1 MRENCRVIGLW
12 LWLLSFA
19 VLATIYLAWLSYP
32 LEIDLLKIDKVVF
45 MTKASILYNFNG
57 LMSYLTNPFEQ
68 TLRFASFSSSKAGL
82 SHFQDVK
89 ILFHVTQAIF
99 VLLAFSSIRFLKATI
114 QRKLMPIYQKFFFSA
129 AILPVAIASFAFMI
143 GFEQFFI
150 LFHKILF
157 VGKSNWTFD
166 PLTDPV
172 IWILPESFFMHC
184 FIAFFIIYELAFWSL
199 YIISKKQNKKAL
211 GPKL

>member
-32 LEIDLLKIDKVVF
+32 LEIDFLGIDKVVY
-45 MTKASILYNFNG
+45 MTKASILYHFNG
-57 LMSYLTNPFEQ
+57 LMSYLTNPFHQ

-99 VLLAFSSIRFLKATI
+99 VLLAFPSLKFLKTTI
-114 QRKLMPIYQKFFFSA
+114 QKQLMPLYQKAFLSA
-129 AILPVAIASFAFMI
+129 AICPVLIASFAFMI

-157 VGKSNWTFD
+157 AGKSNWTFD

-172 IWILPESFFMHC
+172 IWILPESFFRHC
-184 FIAFFIIYELAFWSL
+184 FIAFFILYELAFWSL
-199 YIISKKQNKKAL
+199 YSISKKQENNKKQTT
-211 GPKL
+211 